1 LAIAIIFVSLSLSYA
16 QQTKTFTT
24 KRLNYRIDYPSNY
37 QIKIINEV
45 VSFVSSVKDKKFAFS
60 PNVNVVTINLDNT
73 TTTPQELVESG
84 KARLLKFLWN
94 VQFQEEGKEKING
107 KDAYRV
113 VYTSKQSKANFK
125 FLEVIIVHKK
135 RAYSI
140 TYTSL
145 LEEYDRAYKQA
156 RSIINSFK
164 TLE

>member
-1 LAIAIIFVSLSLSYA
+1 
-16 QQTKTFTT
+16 
-24 KRLNYRIDYPSNY
+24 
-37 QIKIINEV
+37 
-45 VSFVSSVKDKKFAFS
+45 
-60 PNVNVVTINLDNT
+60 
-73 TTTPQELVESG
+73 
-84 KARLLKFLWN
+84 

-145 LEEYDRAYKQA
+145 LEEYDRHYKQA